1 MKKLSLEF
9 RSSKRWKESGS
20 SRFNTKNP
28 SRIPEFP
35 KLSNKCGMV
44 IKMST
49 REKQQQQQQQ
59 HCLQEKSKKKGKSGL
74 FQPSSVNNPRFVKPQ
89 ILNLPDCSMPA
100 LRGWVTGSRWDGQ
113 VRALIPHLL
122 RSESHRCVSNNVT
135 QGGTYILFRTTERRK
150 CQKSDFL

>member
-1 MKKLSLEF
+1 MKKNGADQLSCVLRRHEEEWTALATSA
-9 RSSKRWKESGS
+9 RRATW
-20 SRFNTKNP
+20 
-28 SRIPEFP
+28 
-35 KLSNKCGMV
+35 M
-44 IKMST
+44 
-49 REKQQQQQQQ
+49 EKQQQQQQQ